1 MMSRMVW
8 VLALTGALGA
18 SAGAQQGD
26 GVYQPPSREPTA
38 EETAILE
45 LMNRFRANPKAEGD
59 LIAPP
64 GRNDLGVDWKMFHDE
79 VNALKPMPPLV
90 FNLDLLDAA
99 RKHSYY
105 MIRNELGHVETPG
118 RPGFYGAQPG
128 DRITASGYKGG
139 AGWGENAYRDSSG
152 PWGSHSG
159 FIIDNGPGG
168 PGGMQPGRGH
178 RKNMIGNFKEVGP
191 GAVPHGKDRLS
202 VTHDFAGRDARFAG
216 GVVYI
221 DLNGNEFYD
230 VGEGLGGVSISG
242 SDGTSVLTW
251 KAGSYVIMLKGQG
264 AVTLSAAIDGEKHT
278 KAFPAGGDN
287 VEFDW
292 AVPVSVPLKKADRY
306 LAAVEKAGEPGTPK
320 HTAAL
325 INLAYGTRDLYL
337 DAERKA
343 KVKELAADVAAELE
357 GVQKS
362 VLEAIAADVAGLQKF
377 LDEQQKPYR
386 GTEADA
392 WFQDA
397 ETLAKLKRGVAT
409 FVKNPNVSDRDR
421 KAMAQMLEDTGKK
434 MKTFAFRADVDAL
447 VSKVRG

>member
-1 MMSRMVW
+1 MNRTVW
-8 VLALTGALGA
+8 VLAILGAVGAGA
-18 SAGAQQGD
+18 SAQQDGK
-26 GVYQPPSREPTA
+26 GVYQPPSREPSA

-105 MIRNELGHVETPG
+105 MILNELGHVQTPG

-128 DRITASGYKGG
+128 DRIALSGYKGTG
-139 AGWGENAYRDSSG
+139 FGENAYKDSQG
-152 PWGSHSG
+152 PWSSHSG
-159 FIIDNGPGG
+159 FIIDNGAG

-178 RKNMIGNFKEVGP
+178 RRNMIGNFKEVGP
-191 GAVPHGKDRLS
+191 GAVPHGKGRLS
-202 VTHDFAGRDARFAG
+202 VTHDFSSRDGRFAG

-221 DLNGNEFYD
+221 DLNANEFYD

-242 SDGTSVLTW
+242 SDGTSTLTW
-251 KAGSYVIMLKGQG
+251 KAGSYVIPLKGQSP
-264 AVTLSAAIDGEKHT
+264 VTLTATIDGEKQT

-287 VEFDW
+287 VKFDW

-343 KVKELAADVAAELE
+343 KVRELTAEVGPELE
-357 GVQKS
+357 AVQKS
-362 VLEAIAADVAGLQKF
+362 VLEAIEADVAGLQKF
-377 LDEQQKPYR
+377 LDEQQKPYK

-397 ETLAKLKRGVAT
+397 ETLAKLKRGVAA
-409 FVKNPNVSDRDR
+409 FVKNPKVSDRER
-421 KAMAQMLEDTGKK
+421 KQMALMLEDSGKK

-447 VSKVRG
+447 VSKVKG